1 MRFAERFDKV
11 LARRSLRIQAQ
22 RAAAETARDIA
33 DADPVPAA
41 LTAEA
46 EPVFKTTRD
55 MPRADSAYA
64 HHAGRQ
70 IAAICGHDWGRVEKL
85 LAALE
90 GNARIACRINRL
102 PPDLGALDTI

>member
-1 MRFAERFDKV
+1 MASRLAEL
-11 LARRSLRIQAQ
+11 LASQSLRTQTQRIEAAQ
-22 RAAAETARDIA
+22 IT

-41 LTAEA
+41 LNAEA

-85 LAALE
+85 LATLE
-90 GNARIACRINRL
+90 DNARIACRINRL
-102 PPDLGALDTI
+102 PPDLGALDVG

>member
-1 MRFAERFDKV
+1 MASRIAEF
-11 LARRSLRIQAQ
+11 LAGQSLRIQAQ
-22 RAAAETARDIA
+22 RAAASAPDIA

-41 LTAEA
+41 LTAA
-46 EPVFKTTRD
+46 AQPAFKTTRD

-70 IAAICGHDWGRVEKL
+70 NAAICGHDWGRVEKL

-90 GNARIACRINRL
+90 GSARIACRVNRL